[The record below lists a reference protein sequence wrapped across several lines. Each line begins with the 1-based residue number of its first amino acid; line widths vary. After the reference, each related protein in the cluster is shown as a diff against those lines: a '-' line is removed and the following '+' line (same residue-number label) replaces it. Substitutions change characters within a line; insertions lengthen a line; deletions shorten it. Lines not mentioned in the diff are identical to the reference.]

1 MTTFPCHLSTLNS
14 SSPSRERETSL
25 ITSLRCEN
33 WPFIRTF
40 DTCRS
45 AGGCVPTCPLWQ
57 RFPDGA
63 CRSLSSGDRE
73 IFCGIKD
80 ALTAFEEKPGDLWGS
95 TSLSPQK
102 PVPRVVLRLLVSVA
116 WLDKTQTLA
125 LPWGGPGRGA
135 ALNVKLKASPAKR
148 AYVKTAMN
156 KKTQQNLS
164 SLEQN
169 SGSGD
174 GRGTGDGG
182 QEGGCRWME
191 EFGQTT
197 GSEYLCSW
205 GFNVLNSNS
214 LVTRRAFL
222 FL

>member
-25 ITSLRCEN
+25 VTSLRCEN

-57 RFPDGA
+57 RFPDGTS
-63 CRSLSSGDRE
+63 RSLSSGDRE

-80 ALTAFEEKPGDLWGS
+80 ALTAFEEKPGDSWGS
-95 TSLSPQK
+95 TSLSPRK

-116 WLDKTQTLA
+116 WLDETQPLA

-148 AYVKTAMN
+148 AYVKTATN
-156 KKTQQNLS
+156 KKPGKPQFPGAELRLRWRTR
-164 SLEQN
+164 
-169 SGSGD
+169 D
-174 GRGTGDGG
+174 WGRWAGGRPQVDGG
-182 QEGGCRWME
+182 VWADDWLGV
-191 EFGQTT
+191 F
-197 GSEYLCSW
+197 
-205 GFNVLNSNS
+205 V
-214 LVTRRAFL
+214 
-222 FL
+222 